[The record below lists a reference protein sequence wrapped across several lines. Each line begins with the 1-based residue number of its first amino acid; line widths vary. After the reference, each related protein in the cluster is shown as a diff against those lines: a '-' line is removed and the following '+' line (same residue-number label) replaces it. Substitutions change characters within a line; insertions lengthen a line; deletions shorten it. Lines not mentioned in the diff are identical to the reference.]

1 MRRKRLPLNAETV
14 IHSRYGQPRHITRVS
29 KKEYLIKGIS
39 NFIRMGYSDDSKNI
53 YEFIDF
59 EGGPFLQIGDALLM
73 NLQYKE
79 DRKIVQL
86 KPSEDISENGMAS
99 VLVEVE

>member
-14 IHSRYGQPRHITRVS
+14 IHSRYGQARHIIRVS
-29 KKEYLIKGIS
+29 KKEYLIRGVS
-39 NFIRMGYSDDSKNI
+39 NFIRMGYSDDSKNV
-53 YEFIDF
+53 YEFVDF
-59 EGGPFLQIGDALLM
+59 EGGPFLQVGDVLLM

-86 KPSEDISENGMAS
+86 KPSESAQADGMTS